1 MIREEEIAEENRRI
15 RRLRF
20 VVDLWLQL
28 LMQADLSHD
37 EALEA
42 VEHVKRFACSLFP
55 GKEGVFELIYRP
67 RFMRIIQERY
77 VAGPPAPNRR

>member
-1 MIREEEIAEENRRI
+1 MLLEDKIAEENRRI

-20 VVDLWLQL
+20 VVDFWLQL
-28 LMQADLSHD
+28 LMQADLSHE

-55 GKEGVFELIYRP
+55 GKELTFELIYRP
-67 RFMRIIQERY
+67 RFMRVIQGRY
-77 VAGPPAPNRR
+77 AGGPRVPFQR